1 MCGVAMSEEAI
12 DLAVLNWLKQLKSR
26 PGIGMGW
33 IRKIRTQRSIQGKQ
47 LAKKMHVSPAR
58 ISVLEKDEQRGAVTL
73 KMMQKA
79 ADALDCTFVYAL
91 IPKSTRHEAKPR
103 IRLDSAHMKGGK
115 ERQVSDLQKQYQRRL
130 SKTVRD

>member
-1 MCGVAMSEEAI
+1 MSGQAI
-12 DLAVLNWLKQLKSR
+12 DLTVLNWLKQLKSR
-26 PGIGMGW
+26 PGIGMDW
-33 IRKIRTQRSIQGKQ
+33 IRMIRTRRGMQGKQ

-58 ISVLEKDEQRGAVTL
+58 ISVLEKDERRGSVTL

-91 IPKSTRHEAKPR
+91 VPKSTQHQVKPK

-115 ERQVSDLQKQYQRRL
+115 ERQVSDLQEQYRRSV
-130 SKTVRD
+130 SKTSAG

>member
-1 MCGVAMSEEAI
+1 MPEQTI
-12 DLAVLNWLKQLKSR
+12 DIAVLNWLKQLKLR

-33 IRKIRTQRSIQGKQ
+33 IRAVRTQRGIQGKQ

-91 IPKSTRHEAKPR
+91 IPKSLQHQAKPR
-103 IRLDSAHMKGGK
+103 LRLDSAHMNEGK
-115 ERQVSDLQKQYQRRL
+115 EHQVSELQKQYQCSL
-130 SKTVRD
+130 SKTAGD